1 MSFNKP
7 IHRIAIVGTGVIGA
21 SWAAQYLAR
30 GFDVVATDPG
40 PNAEAN
46 LRKYVD
52 EAWGQLEAIGLS
64 PGAAR
69 DRLSFTSDMKEAL
82 ARADLVQENAP
93 ERPEFKIKLFADM
106 DDAAPA
112 DSLIASSSS
121 GITPSVMQSKCKHP
135 ELVVIGHPFN
145 PPHIIPLVEV
155 VGGTKTAPEAIQQA
169 MAFYASI
176 GKKPIHLRKELPG
189 HVANRLQAAL
199 YREMLYLIEQ
209 GVLSV
214 EDMDAAVSY
223 GPGLR
228 WGVMGQSLQW
238 HLGGGA
244 GGIKHFMDHLMEP
257 WQGMMKALGT
267 PNITPELKQKVVDG
281 AMREAGDKSVDEL
294 AQDENRVLIGL
305 LKLRGIDKASGA
317 TTKSEKPKSPS
328 QKATTG
334 VSA

>member
-30 GFDVVATDPG
+30 GFDVVATDPA

-69 DRLSFTSDMKEAL
+69 DRLTFTPDMKAAL
-82 ARADLVQENAP
+82 AQADFVQENAP

-106 DDAAPA
+106 EATLPV
-112 DSLIASSSS
+112 DSIIASSSS

-135 ELVVIGHPFN
+135 ERVLVGHPFN

-155 VGGTKTAPEAIQQA
+155 VGGAKTAPEAIKQA

-176 GKKPIHLRKELPG
+176 GKKPIQLRKELPG

-214 EDMDAAVSY
+214 DDMDVAVSY

-238 HLGGGA
+238 HLGGGE

-257 WQGMMKALGT
+257 LAGMMKVLGT
-267 PNITPELKQKVVDG
+267 PNITPHLKQTIIDG
-281 AMREAGDKSVDEL
+281 VLREAAGRSVGQL
-294 AQDENRVLIGL
+294 AKQENEVIIGL
-305 LKLRGIDKASGA
+305 LRLRASAENGA
-317 TTKSEKPKSPS
+317 SDGT
-328 QKATTG
+328 AR
-334 VSA
+334 

>member
-1 MSFNKP
+1 MPFDKP
-7 IHRIAIVGTGVIGA
+7 IRRIAIVGTGVIGA

-30 GFDVVATDPG
+30 GFDVVATDPA

-52 EAWGQLEAIGLS
+52 DAWEALKAIGLTQ
-64 PGAAR
+64 GASR
-69 DRLSFTSDMKEAL
+69 DRLTFTTNMKDAL
-82 ARADLVQENAP
+82 AKGGGADFVQENGP
-93 ERPEFKIKLFADM
+93 ERPDFKIKLYQDM
-106 DDAAPA
+106 DEAAPA
-112 DSLIASSSS
+112 DTIIASSSS
-121 GITPSVMQSKCKHP
+121 GITPSVMQSKCKRP
-135 ELVVIGHPFN
+135 ERIIVGHPFN

-155 VGGTKTAPEAIQQA
+155 VGGSKTSPDAIKRA

-176 GKKPIHLRKELPG
+176 GKKPIQLNKELPG

-214 EDMDAAVSY
+214 EDTDAAVSY

-244 GGIKHFMDHLMEP
+244 GGINHFMDHLMDP
-257 WQGMMKALGT
+257 LAGMMKVLGT
-267 PNITPELKQKVVDG
+267 PNITPALKQTVIDG
-281 AMREAGDKSVDEL
+281 VAREAAGRSVEQL
-294 AQDENRVLIGL
+294 AADENRVLVGL
-305 LKLRGIDKASGA
+305 LRLRSQSAANGA
-317 TTKSEKPKSPS
+317 
-328 QKATTG
+328 
-334 VSA
+334 VR